1 MGTKFWE
8 IFYSDRRVGCG
19 NSLFMVYLACG
30 FVLRFDVREGR
41 KVSRRGVVLENTGID
56 VTEIG
61 I

>member
-1 MGTKFWE
+1 MWNPVF
-8 IFYSDRRVGCG
+8 I
-19 NSLFMVYLACG
+19 VYLAFG

-41 KVSRRGVVLENTGID
+41 KVSRQGVVLENTGID

>member
-1 MGTKFWE
+1 
-8 IFYSDRRVGCG
+8 
-19 NSLFMVYLACG
+19 MVYVACG
-30 FVLRFDVREGR
+30 FVLRFDIREGR